1 MDAGFT
7 SLISETVSREFSSP
21 IPSIDRGQG
30 PVLSQAVHWGSRWAY
45 MLFPELAREA
55 STHPV
60 YNEDLAHIQPL
71 LEKFGCNC
79 HRIKVAE
86 TPAEETPS
94 YCFYI
99 VHSGASSKVPMR
111 FR

>member
-1 MDAGFT
+1 
-7 SLISETVSREFSSP
+7 
-21 IPSIDRGQG
+21 
-30 PVLSQAVHWGSRWAY
+30 

-79 HRIKVAE
+79 HGVKVAE
-86 TPAEETPS
+86 APAEETHS
-94 YCFYI
+94 YCFYTI
-99 VHSGASSKVPMR
+99 HSRALSKVPMR
-111 FR
+111 VQGKASWFFWGPQVMLVTDQQTDYRHRKPH

>member
-1 MDAGFT
+1 M
-7 SLISETVSREFSSP
+7 
-21 IPSIDRGQG
+21 
-30 PVLSQAVHWGSRWAY
+30 LS
-45 MLFPELAREA
+45 PELANEA

-79 HRIKVAE
+79 HGVKVAE

-94 YCFYI
+94 YCFLH
-99 VHSGASSKVPMR
+99 HS
-111 FR
+111 

>member
-1 MDAGFT
+1 
-7 SLISETVSREFSSP
+7 
-21 IPSIDRGQG
+21 
-30 PVLSQAVHWGSRWAY
+30 

-79 HRIKVAE
+79 HRVKVAE

-94 YCFYI
+94 YCFHTT
-99 VHSGASSKVPMR
+99 HSRASSKVSMR
-111 FR
+111 VQVKVFFWGPQVMLVMNQQTDYRHMKSH